1 MPLFVRL
8 ANLTE
13 QGSRQTK
20 ELGQLLGQAKQ
31 VMEANGAKI
40 VQAYATLGRYDIVA
54 IVEAPDAQ
62 TMTKISALIAAQ
74 GNFKA
79 ETLSAI
85 PIQEFAQTVQGR

>member
-1 MPLFVRL
+1 MPFFIRL

-20 ELGQLLGQAKQ
+20 ELGQLLGKAKQ

-54 IVEAPDAQ
+54 IIEAPDSQ
-62 TMTKISALIAAQ
+62 TVAKISALIASQ

-79 ETLSAI
+79 ETLPAI
-85 PIQEFAQTVQGR
+85 PIQEFAQTVQGG